1 MELSHS
7 HQMGNQLVYVLV
19 IHRYKSVDTYS
30 HGGATD
36 RYGSRMDPFQDV
48 RKIFSELDEA
58 GIKIAAASR

>member
-1 MELSHS
+1 MD
-7 HQMGNQLVYVLV
+7 
-19 IHRYKSVDTYS
+19 IYS